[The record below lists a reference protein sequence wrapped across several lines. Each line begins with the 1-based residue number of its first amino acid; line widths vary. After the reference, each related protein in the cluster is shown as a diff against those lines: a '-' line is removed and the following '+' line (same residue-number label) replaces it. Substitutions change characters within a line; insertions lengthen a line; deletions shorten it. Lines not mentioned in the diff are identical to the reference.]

1 MTYSRSAL
9 LPRLLPLALLAA
21 LLVVLPWA
29 GALGGGLAAPQRP
42 ASVPKSASWL
52 GGPDGGVFFE
62 LSSTDSAKGRNYR
75 GTIWR
80 DHGRVWY
87 RGPFH
92 VQPANSAPVDVKK
105 SKQFAGWDGTRLVI
119 DDGRALVAGK
129 AR

>member
-1 MTYSRSAL
+1 MR
-9 LPRLLPLALLAA
+9 RLLPLALLAA

-105 SKQFAGWDGTRLVI
+105 SKQFAGWLRLYPAPPIRSAPAISCSAERSV
-119 DDGRALVAGK
+119 R
-129 AR
+129 